1 MLLKKKKRCGLSSSS
16 HACATSTL
24 STDPSPLPLQ
34 PVLYMMPR
42 STDIH
47 WTSQNIK
54 EQGQGKVSEGK
65 DVCYQAWLTT

>member
-1 MLLKKKKRCGLSSSS
+1 MLVQQALYQLI
-16 HACATSTL
+16 HL
-24 STDPSPLPLQ
+24 LYPS
-34 PVLYMMPR
+34 LYMMPR